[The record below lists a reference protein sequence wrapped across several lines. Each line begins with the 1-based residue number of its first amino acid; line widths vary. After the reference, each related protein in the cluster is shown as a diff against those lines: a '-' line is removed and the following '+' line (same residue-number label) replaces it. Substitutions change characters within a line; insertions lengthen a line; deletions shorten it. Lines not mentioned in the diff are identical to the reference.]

1 MKHINGLD
9 IKQQEI
15 ADTLWQE
22 GKTDQEIGEVLGL
35 HFMKIVRW
43 RKDNELPS
51 NVGIFE
57 WGEENAQSQA
67 S

>member
-15 ADTLWQE
+15 ADRLWQE
-22 GKTDQEIGEVLGL
+22 GKTDQEIGEALGL

-51 NVGIFE
+51 NVGIFDWQE
-57 WGEENAQSQA
+57 CG
-67 S
+67 